1 MKALTI
7 SSDKIAMSLSMLCMM
22 HCLAFPLLVALLP
35 SISALPLDKEAFHLW
50 MVIAVIPISL
60 YALTLGCKK
69 HKKISILSSGL
80 LGLVCLISAVL
91 LGESRIGE
99 AGEKILTVIGAILIA
114 FSHYKN
120 FHQCQHL
127 NNCPSTKIK

>member
-1 MKALTI
+1 
-7 SSDKIAMSLSMLCMM
+7 MLCMI

-35 SISALPLDKEAFHLW
+35 SIAALPLDKEAFHLW

-69 HKKISILSSGL
+69 HKKKSILSFGL
-80 LGLVCLISAVL
+80 LGLVCLVSAVL

-99 AGEKILTVIGAILIA
+99 AGEKILTVIGALLIA

-127 NNCPSTKIK
+127 KNCPSTRDKVVAD

>member
-1 MKALTI
+1 MKELTI
-7 SSDKIAMSLSMLCMM
+7 SSDKIAMSLSMLCMV
-22 HCLAFPLLVALLP
+22 HCLAFPLLAVLLP
-35 SISALPLDKEAFHLW
+35 SIAALPLDKEDFHLW

-69 HKKISILSSGL
+69 HKTFSILSLGL
-80 LGLVCLISAVL
+80 LGLVCLVSAVL

-99 AGEKILTVIGAILIA
+99 AGEKILTVVGAILIA

-120 FHQCQHL
+120 FHQCQHQKS
-127 NNCPSTKIK
+127 CASTKD